1 MEESEIYISEMKV
14 LKSQMKVVPSFHH
27 RALRRLQEVSRANSH
42 TLPKAFRVRRRRER
56 LRERERESA
65 FSLCRYP
72 FTEIIIFRVLSKHGY
87 QTVTLAIV
95 KISSRLLSDKPRCEV
110 STD

>member
-56 LRERERESA
+56 LRERERECVQLVSVS
-65 FSLCRYP
+65 FYRNYNIQGP
-72 FTEIIIFRVLSKHGY
+72 F
-87 QTVTLAIV
+87 QTWLPDCY
-95 KISSRLLSDKPRCEV
+95 ISYCEDKQPSFV
-110 STD
+110 